1 MQRRFALFTAS
12 TLAVFLTAGS
22 AHAASIKGK
31 DLSTVPDIL
40 RHARGLT
47 GKEVSLELRKDSLL
61 WLNGIG
67 QLDLRYNIGNGDK
80 DSSLGRIPKGD
91 ENSNYV
97 PIEGIFLALAQTK
110 FNGDKVLVASTRS
123 LSRIGR
129 GGLTNWFYEL
139 NFLTAS
145 KNSGGGG

>member
-40 RHARGLT
+40 RHARGIT

-61 WLNGIG
+61 RLHDDG

-80 DSSLGRIPKGD
+80 DSSLGK
-91 ENSNYV
+91 
-97 PIEGIFLALAQTK
+97 IEDYFSGVLIRDNGLISALTMGGASMAIK
-110 FNGDKVLVASTRS
+110 F
-123 LSRIGR
+123 
-129 GGLTNWFYEL
+129 
-139 NFLTAS
+139 
-145 KNSGGGG
+145 